1 MLAMPMKGLSFREL
15 NLEDLPIFN
24 GESAF
29 HVPCEGLAGFGV
41 TGVLEVVVADW
52 EFSV

>member
-1 MLAMPMKGLSFREL
+1 MSFREL
-15 NLEDLPIFN
+15 NLEYLPIFY

-29 HVPCEGLAGFGV
+29 HVSCEGLAGLWV

>member
-1 MLAMPMKGLSFREL
+1 MLAMPMEGLSFREL
-15 NLEDLPIFN
+15 NLEYLPIFY
-24 GESAF
+24 GKSAF
-29 HVPCEGLAGFGV
+29 HVPCKCLAGLRV

>member
-15 NLEDLPIFN
+15 NLEYLPIFY

-29 HVPCEGLAGFGV
+29 HMPCKCLAGFGV
-41 TGVLEVVVADW
+41 TSVLEVVVADR